1 VLEARTWD
9 VGPLRVGALVGPEGL
24 VPEVCRIVTLQGA
37 ELLLWAA
44 DADTPRPLDVARV
57 RAVENRVW
65 VGIIVPA
72 ASSSQVNEPL
82 SALVDPDGRV
92 VAIGLRGRDHLV
104 AGTVNVATARLKQ
117 MAPGTDVL
125 QGRQPDTYTIL
136 TDASAVRT

>member
-1 VLEARTWD
+1 
-9 VGPLRVGALVGPEGL
+9 
-24 VPEVCRIVTLQGA
+24 
-37 ELLLWAA
+37 
-44 DADTPRPLDVARV
+44 LDVARV

-65 VGIIVPA
+65 VGIIVPTG
-72 ASSSQVNEPL
+72 SSSVDEPL

-125 QGRQPDTYTIL
+125 QGRQPDTYAIL
-136 TDASAVRT
+136 TDVSAVRT